1 MYVTVM
7 PVNSHFLLTFRPI
20 NTTHLQFCQAS
31 LFFVIFFP
39 LNVQSCTFVG
49 LIFLP
54 FLFMAYIALR
64 SCLGIMAALW
74 EFHVSWSRCELTF
87 GLNLHLSE
95 LQHALIRRVIM
106 SSAE

>member
-7 PVNSHFLLTFRPI
+7 PVNSRFLLTFRPI
-20 NTTHLQFCQAS
+20 NTTHLQFCQTS
-31 LFFVIFFP
+31 FFSPPECSKLHVRWTY
-39 LNVQSCTFVG
+39 V
-49 LIFLP
+49 LP

-74 EFHVSWSRCELTF
+74 EFRVSWSRCELTF

-95 LQHALIRRVIM
+95 LQHALIRRVII

>member
-7 PVNSHFLLTFRPI
+7 PVNSRFLLTFRPI

-31 LFFVIFFP
+31 FVFVFFP
-39 LNVQSCTFVG
+39 ECSKLHIRWADV
-49 LIFLP
+49 LP
-54 FLFMAYIALR
+54 FLLMAYIALR

-95 LQHALIRRVIM
+95 LQHALIRRVII